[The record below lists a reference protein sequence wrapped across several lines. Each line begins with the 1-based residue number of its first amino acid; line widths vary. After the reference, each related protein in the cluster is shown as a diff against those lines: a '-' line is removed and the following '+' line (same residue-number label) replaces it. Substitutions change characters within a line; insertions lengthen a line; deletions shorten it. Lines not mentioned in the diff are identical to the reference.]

1 MPTIQQ
7 RIDHAGPAGIHL
19 PREGEMSTLPER
31 FAHFAVRY
39 PKAIAV
45 TSMER
50 SLSYAELEAS
60 ANRLARRLIAAGAG
74 PDRIVGV
81 SLPRSTDLIVA
92 LLAVLKSG
100 AAYLPLDPAYPAAR
114 LDYLLSDAR
123 PVTII
128 SALGVPIPENDL
140 PRLDLFANEE
150 EGTWDASPIRDSERL
165 SGLHPDQ
172 PAYVIYTSGSTGRA
186 KGVVVSHR
194 CVLTLLDA
202 TIPMFDLGPADVW
215 TAFHSYAFDFSV
227 WEIWAP
233 LLTGGRTVVV
243 PSEATWSGDEF
254 LALLEAERVTVL
266 NQTPS
271 SFASLERADADGAKA
286 LDALRL
292 VIFGGEALDPARL
305 SAWFAR
311 RPSRP
316 RMVNMYGITETTVH
330 VTAIDILPEMSLA
343 SSESPIGR
351 PLPGFRDH
359 VFDEGL
365 RPVADGQ
372 VGELYLGG
380 AQVSRG
386 YFDRP
391 ALTATRFVADP
402 DSHGGRLYRT
412 GDLVRPLRGN
422 LNFIG
427 RADTQLSLRGFRIE
441 PNEVEAALDAY
452 QGVTASA
459 VTVKPDPDG
468 NEGEDCLAAYVVV
481 AGGTLD
487 ERGLRVHL
495 ARLLPA
501 HLVPSHIML
510 LAALPLTPNRK
521 LDRAALPPPPPRKT
535 GRANLREELL
545 RRRLGNRP

>member
-1 MPTIQQ
+1 
-7 RIDHAGPAGIHL
+7 
-19 PREGEMSTLPER
+19 MSTLPDR
-31 FAHFAVRY
+31 FTQCATIS
-39 PKAIAV
+39 PDAIAV
-45 TSMER
+45 TAQKQ
-50 SLSYAELEAS
+50 SLTYAELEAK

-81 SLPRSTDLIVA
+81 SLPRSAELIVA
-92 LLAVLKSG
+92 LLAVMKTG

-114 LDYLLSDAR
+114 LEYLISDAQ

-128 SALGVPIPENDL
+128 TAPGIQIPDNGL
-140 PRLDLFANEE
+140 PRIEVTSGETDE
-150 EGTWDASPIRDSERL
+150 TWAASAIEDADRL
-165 SGLHPDQ
+165 SSLHPDQ
-172 PAYVIYTSGSTGRA
+172 PAYVIYTSGSTGRP

-202 TIPMFDLGPADVW
+202 TIPMFDLSAADVW

-243 PSEATWSGDEF
+243 PPEATWSGEELLD
-254 LALLEAERVTVL
+254 LLETEGVTVL

-271 SFASLERADADGAKA
+271 SFASLERADANGSKA
-286 LDALRL
+286 LADLRL

-305 SAWFAR
+305 SAWFGR
-311 RPSRP
+311 RPARP

-343 SSESPIGR
+343 SSESPIGQ
-351 PLPGFRDH
+351 PLPGFHDH
-359 VFDEGL
+359 VFDNGL
-365 RPVADGQ
+365 QPVADGQ

-386 YFDRP
+386 YLGRP
-391 ALTATRFVADP
+391 GLTATRFVADP
-402 DSHGGRLYRT
+402 DRHGGRLYRT
-412 GDLVRPLRGN
+412 GDLVRRLGDK

-452 QGVTASA
+452 EGVTASA
-459 VTVKPDPDG
+459 AAVKPDPDG
-468 NEGEDCLAAYVVV
+468 SNGDDCLVAYVVM
-481 AGGTLD
+481 ASGKLD
-487 ERGLRVHL
+487 ERDLRAHL
-495 ARLLPA
+495 VRLLPA
-501 HLVPSHIML
+501 HLVPSHIVL
-510 LAALPLTPNRK
+510 LSALPLTPNRK
-521 LDRAALPPPPPRKT
+521 LDRGALPLPSARKT
-535 GRANLREELL
+535 AKAGLREELL
-545 RRRLGNRP
+545 RLRRVNRAQ

>member
-1 MPTIQQ
+1 MN
-7 RIDHAGPAGIHL
+7 
-19 PREGEMSTLPER
+19 TLPER
-31 FAHFAVRY
+31 FAHFAAQF
-39 PKAIAV
+39 PDAIAL
-45 TSMER
+45 TAGER
-50 SLSYAELEAS
+50 SLSYGELEAS

-81 SLPRSTDLIVA
+81 SLSRSADLIVA

-114 LDYLLSDAR
+114 LEYLLSDAK
-123 PVTII
+123 PVTIV
-128 SALGVPIPENDL
+128 SGPGVEVPDSRL
-140 PRLDLFANEE
+140 PRIELGGED
-150 EGTWDASPIRDSERL
+150 GDRIWDASAITDTDRL
-165 SGLHPDQ
+165 SSLHPDQ
-172 PAYVIYTSGSTGRA
+172 PAYVIYTSGSTGRP

-202 TIPMFDLGPADVW
+202 TIPMFNLSAADVW
-215 TAFHSYAFDFSV
+215 TVFHSYAFDFSV

-243 PSEATWSGDEF
+243 PPEATWSGEE
-254 LALLEAERVTVL
+254 LLHLLEAERVTVL

-271 SFASLERADADGAKA
+271 SFASLERADANGSQA
-286 LDALRL
+286 LGDLRL

-305 SAWFAR
+305 SAWFGR
-311 RPSRP
+311 RPARP

-330 VTAIDILPEMSLA
+330 VTAIDIVPEMSLA

-351 PLPGFRDH
+351 PLPGFREH
-359 VFDEGL
+359 VFDGEL
-365 RPVADGQ
+365 HPVADGQ
-372 VGELYLGG
+372 SGELYLGG
-380 AQVSRG
+380 EQVSRG
-386 YFDRP
+386 YLDRP
-391 ALTATRFVADP
+391 GLTATRFVADP

-459 VTVKPDPDG
+459 VAVKPDPDG
-468 NEGEDCLAAYVVV
+468 NDGDDCLVAYVVT
-481 AGGTLD
+481 ASGKLD
-487 ERGLRVHL
+487 ERDLRAHL
-495 ARLLPA
+495 PRLLPA

-510 LAALPLTPNRK
+510 LSALPLTPNRK
-521 LDRAALPPPPPRKT
+521 LDRGALPPPLPRKT
-535 GRANLREELL
+535 ANADLREELL
-545 RRRLGNRP
+545 RQRLVNRSQ

>member
-1 MPTIQQ
+1 M
-7 RIDHAGPAGIHL
+7 GCL
-19 PREGEMSTLPER
+19 
-31 FAHFAVRY
+31 
-39 PKAIAV
+39 
-45 TSMER
+45 
-50 SLSYAELEAS
+50 
-60 ANRLARRLIAAGAG
+60 
-74 PDRIVGV
+74 
-81 SLPRSTDLIVA
+81 
-92 LLAVLKSG
+92 
-100 AAYLPLDPAYPAAR
+100 
-114 LDYLLSDAR
+114 
-123 PVTII
+123 
-128 SALGVPIPENDL
+128 
-140 PRLDLFANEE
+140 
-150 EGTWDASPIRDSERL
+150 PIRDSERL

-286 LDALRL
+286 LHALRL

-427 RADTQLSLRGFRIE
+427 RADTQLSLRGSGSSRTRLRQRSMPIRASQRARSPSSRILTE
-441 PNEVEAALDAY
+441 TKVR
-452 QGVTASA
+452 TASR
-459 VTVKPDPDG
+459 PMSSWP
-468 NEGEDCLAAYVVV
+468 
-481 AGGTLD
+481 AGRSTSGVCGYTWHACCRRILF
-487 ERGLRVHL
+487 
-495 ARLLPA
+495 PA
-501 HLVPSHIML
+501 TSCCWQHFP
-510 LAALPLTPNRK
+510 
-521 LDRAALPPPPPRKT
+521 LPPT
-535 GRANLREELL
+535 EN
-545 RRRLGNRP
+545 

>member
-1 MPTIQQ
+1 MN
-7 RIDHAGPAGIHL
+7 
-19 PREGEMSTLPER
+19 TLPDR
-31 FAHFAVRY
+31 FAHCAALS
-39 PKAIAV
+39 PEAIAV
-45 TSMER
+45 TAAEQ
-50 SLSYAELEAS
+50 SLSYAELEAR
-60 ANRLARRLIAAGAG
+60 ANRLARRLVAAGAG

-81 SLPRSTDLIVA
+81 SLPRSADLIVA

-100 AAYLPLDPAYPAAR
+100 AAYLPIDPTYPAAR
-114 LDYLLSDAR
+114 LEYLLSDAK
-123 PVTII
+123 PVTIV
-128 SALGVPIPENDL
+128 SAPGVKIPDGGL
-140 PRLDLFANEE
+140 PRIELTDEE
-150 EGTWDASPIRDSERL
+150 SGETWDASAIDDTDRL
-165 SGLHPDQ
+165 SSLHPDQ
-172 PAYVIYTSGSTGRA
+172 PAYVIYTSGSTGRP

-202 TIPMFDLGPADVW
+202 TIPIFHLDAGDVW

-243 PSEATWSGDEF
+243 PPEATWSSEE
-254 LALLEAERVTVL
+254 LMRLLEAERVTVL

-271 SFASLERADADGAKA
+271 SFASLERADANGAKA
-286 LDALRL
+286 LSDLRL

-311 RPSRP
+311 RPARP

-343 SSESPIGR
+343 SSESPIGQ
-351 PLPGFRDH
+351 PLAGFSSY
-359 VFDEGL
+359 VFDDAL
-365 RPVADGQ
+365 QPVADGQ

-386 YFDRP
+386 YLGRP
-391 ALTATRFVADP
+391 GLTATRFVADP
-402 DSHGGRLYRT
+402 NGHGGRLYRT
-412 GDLVRPLRGN
+412 GDLVRRLGDN

-452 QGVTASA
+452 QGITASA
-459 VTVKPDPDG
+459 VAVKPDPDG
-468 NEGEDCLAAYVVV
+468 SDGDDCLVAYVV
-481 AGGTLD
+481 AADGRLD
-487 ERGLRVHL
+487 ERGLRAHL
-495 ARLLPA
+495 TRLLPA

-510 LAALPLTPNRK
+510 LSALPLTPNRK
-521 LDRAALPPPPPRKT
+521 LDRAALTPPSPRKT
-535 GRANLREELL
+535 AKANLREELL
-545 RRRLGNRP
+545 RRRLVNRPQ

>member
-1 MPTIQQ
+1 MN
-7 RIDHAGPAGIHL
+7 
-19 PREGEMSTLPER
+19 TLPDR
-31 FAHFAVRY
+31 FAHFAALS
-39 PKAIAV
+39 PNAIAV
-45 TSMER
+45 TAGER

-60 ANRLARRLIAAGAG
+60 ANRLARKLIAAGAG

-81 SLPRSTDLIVA
+81 SLSRSADLIVA

-114 LDYLLSDAR
+114 LEYLLSDAK

-128 SALGVPIPENDL
+128 STPGVQVPDTGL
-140 PRLDLFANEE
+140 PRIELIAEE
-150 EGTWDASPIRDSERL
+150 IDETFDASAIKNTDRL
-165 SGLHPDQ
+165 FGLHADH
-172 PAYVIYTSGSTGRA
+172 PAYVIYTSGSTGRP

-202 TIPMFDLGPADVW
+202 TIPMFGLSAADVW

-243 PSEATWSGDEF
+243 PPEATWSGEE
-254 LALLEAERVTVL
+254 LLDLMEAERVTIL

-271 SFASLERADADGAKA
+271 SFASLERADANGSKA
-286 LDALRL
+286 LGDLRL

-311 RPSRP
+311 RPARP
-316 RMVNMYGITETTVH
+316 RIVNMYGITETTVH

-343 SSESPIGR
+343 SSESPIGQ
-351 PLPGFRDH
+351 PLPGFLDH
-359 VFDEGL
+359 VFDNGL
-365 RPVADGQ
+365 QPVIEGQ

-386 YFDRP
+386 YFGRP
-391 ALTATRFVADP
+391 GLTATRFVADP
-402 DSHGGRLYRT
+402 DSDGGRLYRT
-412 GDLVRPLRGN
+412 GDLVRRFSDK

-452 QGVTASA
+452 QGVSASA
-459 VTVKPDPDG
+459 VAVKPDPDG
-468 NEGEDCLAAYVVV
+468 NDGDDCLVAYVVM
-481 AGGTLD
+481 ASGKLD
-487 ERGLRVHL
+487 ERDLRAHL

-501 HLVPSHIML
+501 HLVPTHIML
-510 LAALPLTPNRK
+510 LSALPLTPNRK
-521 LDRAALPPPPPRKT
+521 LDRAALTPPPPRKT
-535 GRANLREELL
+535 AKANLREKLL
-545 RRRLGNRP
+545 RQRLVNRPQ